1 MATFDEAYLKH
12 YAAICL
18 KCESRLTL
26 RNVLSIRNSDLKCA
40 LSVVHTSVQL
50 SQSLGPERSIQPYP
64 FVIYI
69 GNFRP
74 AN

>member
-1 MATFDEAYLKH
+1 MATFYEAYLKH

-50 SQSLGPERSIQPYP
+50 SQSLVLKGASSPIPSLYT
-64 FVIYI
+64 
-69 GNFRP
+69 
-74 AN
+74 